1 MKKLRQKVI
10 MIICCCLFLTGCS
23 IDSEYLILKK
33 SEILDT
39 KRFDKE
45 YEKKMKKGLENGT
58 AQKRHFR
65 FEWVSKSVQDKLPE
79 YVEKERYV
87 KLEDGQVYELFTE
100 LKEDQLYLEIVLN
113 ITNDMEIDQE
123 WNIGNS
129 MLFIPGSWEE
139 FRAGY
144 QIIYLSEHRPIVSKK
159 AMKQYYTWTLEA
171 KKTYQVTLGYAVDKE
186 DINDPNLLLPLSS
199 YYFQKNDPYLG
210 GMIAYYRV
218 NEDE

>member
-1 MKKLRQKVI
+1 MKNLGQKVI
-10 MIICCCLFLTGCS
+10 MILCCCLFLTGCS

-45 YEKKMKKGLENGT
+45 YEKKMKKALENGT

-87 KLEDGQVYELFTE
+87 KLEDGQVYERYAG
-100 LKEDQLYLEIVLN
+100 LKEGQVYLEIVLN
-113 ITNDMEIDQE
+113 ITNDMETDQE

-129 MLFIPGSWEE
+129 KLLIPGSWEE
-139 FRAGY
+139 FHPYYEIRY
-144 QIIYLSEHRPIVSKK
+144 FSKHRPIVSKG
-159 AMKQYYTWTLEA
+159 AMKQYNTWTLEA
-171 KKTYQVTLGYAVDKE
+171 KKHIK
-186 DINDPNLLLPLSS
+186 
-199 YYFQKNDPYLG
+199 
-210 GMIAYYRV
+210 
-218 NEDE
+218 